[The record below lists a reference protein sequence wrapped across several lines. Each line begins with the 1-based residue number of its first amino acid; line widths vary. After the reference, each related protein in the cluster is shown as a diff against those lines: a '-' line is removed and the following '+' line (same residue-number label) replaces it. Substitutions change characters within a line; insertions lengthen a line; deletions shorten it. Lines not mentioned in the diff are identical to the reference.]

1 MSIATVTIPNVE
13 IRLSVEQLIAAAT
26 QLEPHERGRLIKA
39 IAGVDL
45 DSELGVLLAELY
57 GEAPLDQ
64 ISDEE
69 ILTEIRAVRESVAR

>member
-1 MSIATVTIPNVE
+1 MSITTVTIPNVE

-26 QLEPHERGRLIKA
+26 QLEAHERGRLIKA

-57 GEAPLDQ
+57 DQAPLDQ